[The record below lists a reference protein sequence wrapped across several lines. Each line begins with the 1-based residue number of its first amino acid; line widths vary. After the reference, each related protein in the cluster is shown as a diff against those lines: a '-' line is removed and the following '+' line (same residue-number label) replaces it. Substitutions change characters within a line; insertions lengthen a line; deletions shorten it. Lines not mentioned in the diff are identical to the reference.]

1 MTGQPPRFEPVA
13 DRRRII
19 DRRDVAERLSA
30 LPTRNPQ
37 PAATALLR
45 DAMNAGRAEIAARLA
60 AHPGV
65 GRAAAAS
72 YAFLAE
78 QIVRLAHDFITTRL
92 YPAPNPTAAERLALV
107 GLGGTGR
114 GEMAPYSDLDLMI
127 LLADGRAP
135 WCEQVA
141 EALLYML
148 WDLKVK
154 VGQSVRTIA
163 EAVAI
168 AREDMTARTAMLEAR
183 WLWGDRALAAEA
195 EARFRREIV
204 AGTTR
209 EFVAAKLAER
219 DARHQRMGDSR
230 YVVEPNVKD
239 GNGGLRDLHTLYWIG
254 QYAFGVER
262 PAELVARGLFSDSE
276 YARFARAERFFW
288 SVRCHLHLAA
298 GRAEERLGFDQQR
311 QIAAAMR
318 YADRP
323 GKSAVE
329 RFMQFYFLQ
338 AKTVGDLTGQF
349 LAQLDEQLGAK
360 GRRFAL
366 PTLKR
371 RPRHLA
377 GFVLDRGR
385 LNIPQDGF
393 FADDPTRLVA
403 LFALAAREGL
413 DLHPGAMRVAARDA
427 RLVDQVRDEPEAN
440 ALFLKVLTDP
450 ARPDVVLRWM
460 NEAGVFGRF
469 VPDFGRVVAQMQ
481 FDMYHH
487 YTVDEHSIRA
497 IGLLAAIE
505 RGDLADDHPV
515 SSALMKQIASRRV
528 LYVAVLLHDI
538 AKGRGGDHS
547 ELGAEVALRLCPRF
561 GLDEGETETVAWLV
575 RHHLLLS
582 NTAFRRDLADPKTID
597 DFVASVQ
604 SPERL
609 RLLLILTVVDIR
621 AVGPG
626 IWTEWKKTLLR
637 SLFEAAEERLR
648 LGHKQHGRSEQVA
661 RRQADL
667 ATTLGWKASALK
679 AHGRRL
685 PDSYWLAEP
694 IEWQADNARQVAAAE
709 ARIGERTPSVTLT
722 DDPVSGATRVSLFA
736 RDRPGLFYRVC
747 AALAGAGA
755 NIIDARIHT
764 TRDGMALDN
773 LLVLDGRSQPYRD
786 KRIAKRLTDA
796 VRKALEGDEAPKLSQ
811 IAAIGT
817 RVEAFRIAPRV
828 LIADRASRRTTVVEV
843 NARDRTGLLARLA
856 EVIHQAGLTIHS
868 AHVATYGE
876 RAVDVFYLTDG
887 EGRKLG
893 RDQAETV
900 RAALLKVAAH
910 T

>member
-1 MTGQPPRFEPVA
+1 MTAHLPSSG
-13 DRRRII
+13 DRRAII
-19 DRRDVAERLSA
+19 DRRALSDSIAA
-30 LPTRNPQ
+30 LPKKGLTG
-37 PAATALLR
+37 AATALLR
-45 DAMNAGRAEIAARLA
+45 EAMADGRTAIAARLA
-60 AHPGV
+60 AHPGN

-78 QIVRLAHDFITTRL
+78 QIVRLAHDVVTARL
-92 YPAPNPTAAERLALV
+92 YPAPNPTAAERIALV

-114 GEMAPYSDLDLMI
+114 GEMAPFSDLDLMI

-135 WCEQVA
+135 WGEQVA

-148 WDLKVK
+148 WDLKLK
-154 VGQSVRTIA
+154 VGQSVRTVG
-163 EAVAI
+163 EATTI
-168 AREDMTARTAMLEAR
+168 ARDDMTARTAMLEAR
-183 WLWGDRALAAEA
+183 WLWGDRPLAAEA
-195 EARFRREIV
+195 EARFRREV
-204 AGTTR
+204 VTGTTR
-209 EFVAAKLAER
+209 AFVAAKLAER

-230 YVVEPNVKD
+230 YVVEPNVKE
-239 GNGGLRDLHTLYWIG
+239 GKGGLRDLHALYWIG

-262 PAELVARGLFSDSE
+262 PSQLVGRGLFSDAE

-311 QIAAAMR
+311 EIAAAMR
-318 YADRP
+318 YSDRP

-338 AKTVGDLTGQF
+338 AKTVGDLTGLF

-385 LNIPQDGF
+385 LNIPGDQF
-393 FADDPTRLVA
+393 FGDEPARLIEI
-403 LFALAAREGL
+403 FALAAREGL
-413 DLHPGAMRVAARDA
+413 DLHPNAMRVAARDA
-427 RLVDQVRDEPEAN
+427 RLVDQVRDDPQAN
-440 ALFLKVLTDP
+440 ALFLEALTDP
-450 ARPDVVLRWM
+450 ARPDIVLRWM

-481 FDMYHH
+481 CDMYHH

-505 RGDLADDHPV
+505 RGDLIGDHPV
-515 SSALMKQIASRRV
+515 STALMKQIASRRV

-582 NTAFRRDLADPKTID
+582 NTAFRRDLADSKTID
-597 DFVASVQ
+597 DFVARVQ

-626 IWTEWKKTLLR
+626 VWTEWKKTLLR
-637 SLFEAAEERLR
+637 TLFEAAEERLR

-661 RRQADL
+661 RRQSEL
-667 ATTLGWKASALK
+667 ASVLGWKASALK

-694 IEWQADNARQVAAAE
+694 IEWQVDNARQVAAAE
-709 ARIGERTPSVTLT
+709 ARIGERRPSVTLV
-722 DDPVSGATRVSLFA
+722 DDVVGGATRISLFVP
-736 RDRPGLFYRVC
+736 DRPGLFYRVC

-755 NIIDARIHT
+755 NIVDARIHT
-764 TRDGMALDN
+764 SRDGMALDN
-773 LLVLDGRSQPYRD
+773 LLVLNASGKPYRD
-786 KRIAKRLTDA
+786 KRIAKRLIDA
-796 VRKALEGDEAPKLSQ
+796 VARALEQDEPPRLPDLAPAGGR
-811 IAAIGT
+811 I
-817 RVEAFRIAPRV
+817 EAFRVAPRV
-828 LIADRASRRTTVVEV
+828 LVADRASRRTTVVEV
-843 NARDRTGLLARLA
+843 NARDRAGLLARMA
-856 EVIHQAGLTIHS
+856 KVIHDADLVIHS

-876 RAVDVFYLTDG
+876 RAVDVFYLTDAD
-887 EGRKLG
+887 GRKLAAG
-893 RDQAETV
+893 QADAL
-900 RAALLKVAAH
+900 RYALLAAAAEA
-910 T
+910 